1 MEEEGKEGGRNKARK
16 GKSEVGGEEKELIK
30 SSAKASLFFFLKRLD
45 SHPFKQSEQE
55 GKY

>member
-1 MEEEGKEGGRNKARK
+1 MEEEGKEGGRNKARR
-16 GKSEVGGEEKELIK
+16 GKSEVGGEEKKPIK
-30 SSAKASLFFFLKRLD
+30 CKSKFYFFFLKRLD